1 MRSVF
6 RHLTSTRVS
15 SVPHNDQYLATDTT
29 LTVGVETERQYACWN
44 AGKKFFT
51 TSGVRSLILK
61 HCLASLSMYIKLM
74 SVVFIEAIIS
84 TTVKLSI
91 LRTLIASN
99 CIDTCILCGGYIHC
113 RMPLPTP
120 PGAEPLVM

>member
-1 MRSVF
+1 VF
-6 RHLTSTRVS
+6 ER
-15 SVPHNDQYLATDTT
+15 
-29 LTVGVETERQYACWN
+29 ERQYACWK

-61 HCLASLSMYIKLM
+61 LCLASISMYIKLM
-74 SVVFIEAIIS
+74 SVVFIQALTS

-91 LRTLIASN
+91 IRALIASN

-113 RMPLPTP
+113 IIPLPTP